1 MFKGLL
7 ICGCFSINMYYTTT
21 CSMFFI
27 YSNNNHTL
35 ENRVTSTG
43 SGFPGWLSD
52 KRIHLPMQEMQ
63 ETRVQ
68 SLGWEDPLEKEMA
81 TCSSILAWEIHGQKN
96 LGVLK
101 SMRSK
106 RVEHNVADSVPDC
119 HNKGNIAI
127 KQVILIYFVFPV
139 HIKVM
144 FTLSVQFSSSVVS
157 SSFRPHGLLNAR
169 RPCPSPTP
177 GAYSNLCPLHQ

>member
-81 TCSSILAWEIHGQKN
+81 TCSSILAWEILGQRSLACYSPRGCTESDMTEVTQHAMAWCLKGYHLYYQQTQTASYEDN
-96 LGVLK
+96 AFSAVYKVLLTIY
-101 SMRSK
+101 
-106 RVEHNVADSVPDC
+106 
-119 HNKGNIAI
+119 NK
-127 KQVILIYFVFPV
+127 F
-139 HIKVM
+139 
-144 FTLSVQFSSSVVS
+144 
-157 SSFRPHGLLNAR
+157 LNA
-169 RPCPSPTP
+169 
-177 GAYSNLCPLHQ
+177 

>member
-1 MFKGLL
+1 
-7 ICGCFSINMYYTTT
+7 
-21 CSMFFI
+21 
-27 YSNNNHTL
+27 
-35 ENRVTSTG
+35 
-43 SGFPGWLSD
+43 
-52 KRIHLPMQEMQ
+52 
-63 ETRVQ
+63 
-68 SLGWEDPLEKEMA
+68 MA

-119 HNKGNIAI
+119 HNKGNIVI

-144 FTLSVQFSSSVVS
+144 FTLSVQFSYSFISDSFQSNGLQHASLHCPSLTTGTCSHSYPLSRRCHPTISSSVVS
-157 SSFRPHGLLNAR
+157 FSSCL
-169 RPCPSPTP
+169 
-177 GAYSNLCPLHQ
+177 